1 MNTLDKYVQK
11 HIVKYSGA
19 GPISKGGGASS
30 NLSMSLD
37 TAALAGRIDDIEEQL
52 KLIAASLK
60 NYHTLSI
67 TFENIDLPLVDI
79 HVSGGMAVLSGYTEV
94 IPETTITV
102 DTSLWV
108 AGVNKYI
115 VWYNGTIVVAD
126 EILEGYKLLAY
137 IIIPEDWDG
146 TVSNSY
152 KDGAAY
158 ISIAGPIDELDPYY
172 GEVLILELDAEAG
185 PFFCIVHASWDP
197 LGSPDV
203 SHYILSYTIDGNNW
217 ENISTANPAA
227 SFEAP
232 HNIQVAAKV
241 QAVFNNGRKTHWSAT
256 EIIQT
261 PGDDTIPLPV
271 TGLEVTSQFG
281 IIKAI
286 WDESTD
292 IDFDTFEIQV
302 ARDDQFTDPEVTFT
316 TNTSYAFAGEPEAT
330 YYIRVRVIDY
340 SSNTSLWS
348 DTIEIETVMGDGN
361 TPAAPTGLTLV
372 PILEDE
378 TSYITATWDRNEEL
392 DIVSYELA
400 ISYDQTN
407 WVDYQTPKTTK
418 TIEVVG
424 GVTLYAKVRAL
435 DNEGL
440 VSAWSDIVET
450 TTAHDTEAPNIP
462 VGLTITNSFGI
473 VYFTWTANGEA
484 DFSHYIIQ
492 ISQTDQFSTYDE
504 VIQRTNSYSF
514 SGIPGTTYYVRI
526 KSVDYSG
533 NESDWSSI
541 ASTTVT
547 AGDGQPPATP
557 AGLSLTTYL
566 QSYSSY
572 IEATWDENEEV
583 DLLGYQIAWSL
594 DQLKWN
600 ILSVNSPEANF
611 SVPGNSTIYVKVKAL
626 DVEGLASQWSDV
638 ESITSAEDEEAPATP
653 VLLSNIPLYARA
665 LIEIEEQEESDFS
678 HFLVSYKDRSFTTST
693 TNIEIPLDPGESGVP
708 VSIKAVDLSG
718 NESPA
723 LAVSASARTLSEAEE
738 EFFELINKVHGG
750 STNTETI
757 AYITDDLV
765 DHMNITKP
773 TAFDRSGLL
782 KDDVYDT
789 IDRIDNIDYGDLT
802 LPMESVFERIDTDF
816 ISVGS
821 SLFEARS
828 KIFDIEIGGEI
839 KNIDEWVG
847 VINTDVSDIT
857 TRIDFIN
864 YGELTGT
871 IETVL
876 GSVYSNVSAISEKI
890 YDIVIGEITLDIDEW
905 IDQINSDLS
914 GVTTRI
920 NAVVYGSLTDT
931 IEDVLAAVHGDIS
944 GIETKVFDIEIGEV
958 THDIDEW
965 MGLLN
970 GDVAGI
976 ISRLENV
983 SYNETTDTI
992 ETQIAAIALDING
1005 LSSIVYDITIDET
1018 TQDVNQWIS
1027 TLSQRADS
1035 IELSVSGISQTVG
1048 EHTSSISQM
1057 SIDISG
1063 IEAVVYNITI
1073 DTVTQDVDQWVSQ
1086 IKQEADAITLRLDHV
1101 VIDEDDQTLEQHVSQ
1116 IKLDISGIES
1126 VVYDITI
1133 DTVTQDINQ
1142 WVSTLSQR
1150 SDSIELSVQG
1160 LSQTVGEHSSSLSQ
1174 LTIDVS
1180 GIEGVVYNI
1189 QIGEETQDV
1198 DQWISTLSQRADS
1211 IELSVS
1217 GLSTDVGENSASISQ
1232 LVIDVS
1238 GIEGVVYDITVGEA
1252 TQNID
1257 QWVSQIKQEADA
1269 ITLRLDHVVID
1280 EDDQTL
1286 EQHVSQIKLDI
1297 SGIESV
1303 VYDIQIGETTQDI
1316 NQWISTLSQRADSI
1330 ELNVSGISETVGTHT
1345 TNISSLQLDV
1355 SGIEAIVK
1363 DITIDTVTQ
1372 DINEWVSQ
1380 IKQEADAITL
1390 RLDNVVVDEST
1401 KTVEQHLSQIV
1412 LDIDGIEAIVK
1423 DITIDEVTQDVD
1435 LWISTLSQRADSIE
1449 LSVQT
1454 VSQTVEGHT
1463 TTISQ
1468 LSIDVSGIEGIVYN
1482 IEIGEDQYDVDQW
1495 ISVLSQ
1501 RADSIEL
1508 SVTNLSGD
1516 VGTNTASIGQLTI
1529 DVEGIKTLVYDVTVG
1544 DVTHDIDEWLSALS
1558 QEDISIKQDLEAAAL
1573 ALRSKIESEFTNAE
1587 TVLYIVG
1594 DPLDHQTDTAPI
1606 NYDRT
1611 TSIFDITYDTL
1622 ERLNNFEI
1630 DGITG
1635 TIEYWASSISQTTQ
1649 NITLRIDGIVY
1660 DGEQKTLEQ
1669 AFSEIEMNID
1679 GITSTVYDLEI
1690 DGTTQNIDQWVSQIK
1705 QETDNITFRL
1715 DHFVIDQEDMTAEQH
1730 VSQLKLSI
1738 DGLESVVYSIQVD
1751 EITQDVDLWISTLS
1765 QRADGIE
1772 LNVSTLSS
1780 TVDGHTSSISS
1791 IQLDVGAIELI
1802 VKDIT
1807 VDETTQ
1813 DADEWISQIKQEA
1826 DAITLRLDHVVVD
1839 EDDQTL
1845 EQHVSQ
1851 FRLDIDGITS
1861 IVTDI
1866 TVGETTQDVDQ
1877 WVSTLSQ
1884 RADSIELSITGL
1896 TSDVGTNTS
1905 NISQLLIDVSG
1916 IELIVKS
1923 HTIGE
1928 TTQDLDLWV
1937 TQIKQEADAI
1947 TLRLDGIEIDE
1958 ETKTIEQH
1966 LAQIILDVD
1975 GIESIV
1981 YNITIGEDQY
1991 DVDGW
1996 ISVLSQRADA
2006 IELSVSTLEDNTTTS
2021 LSALSIQVGE
2031 IEAIVYDIEIGED
2044 TYDVNQW
2051 ISVLSQRSD
2060 AIELS
2065 VSTLSGDVGENA
2077 SAISQLTIDV
2087 SGIEGVVYNITID
2100 ETTQDIDEW
2109 VSQIKQEADAITLR
2123 LDHVV
2128 IGEDDRTLEQHVS
2141 QIKIDIGGVES
2152 IVYDIQIGETTQ
2164 DVNEWVSQ
2172 IKQESDAIELRVE
2185 TAEETIT
2192 SHSSSISS
2200 LNLSVDGIEAVV
2212 YNIAVEEEGDI
2223 HDVDEWLALFHI
2235 RENAIELSITN
2246 LSSTVSSNTQSI
2258 SSIEIDVGAI
2268 DLRVQ
2273 SVESTTSTHTTQ
2285 ISDLDIAL
2293 GTITATVGSI
2303 EDTVDGH
2310 TSSISQIELD
2320 ISGITSTV
2328 QTISDTVGGH
2338 TSQISQINQ
2347 DIGSIELAVQEVEE
2361 DVGTNTSAIAQIELS
2376 IDGITTSISTL
2387 ETTVGGHTSQISQI
2401 ELDIGTIELS
2411 VSSISSTVGQHT
2423 TDISAINVSLGEIT
2437 TIVGT
2442 IEEDLDQEGDPLT
2455 QTYNYSLF
2463 QQLADSIAL
2472 RVVAVDEFGDPQATE
2487 LIIEDGLVTI
2497 AADQFRV
2504 HGDAMINGS
2513 ISGDKLKA
2521 NSVETNKLIV
2531 WPDIPIDDETA
2542 EYWGTSLL
2550 GALGITLPDGMD
2562 EVTKENL
2569 ADLLPPGTIL
2579 AEYFAVGQ
2587 KMVVGN
2593 KVVIERD
2600 LDDYGHMTVFDSD
2613 YEIVVKVG
2621 ENATPDG
2628 RDGMFINTGG
2638 AFQVGQLVDPNYLRY
2653 YNGILTIKGVVEA
2666 TGGFFDEV
2674 VYVGVEEGE
2683 RILLD
2688 GVNKLIRS
2696 ENYQAGTA
2704 GFELNGDG
2712 TAEFNNI
2719 TVRGSVHA
2727 SEGSI
2732 DGVMTVGD
2740 IEIGVGVNEGA
2751 GTGWFVDENNYWY
2764 SNLGFSIGN
2773 GSTHKFQYS
2782 PEGGLEIVTT
2792 KILVDIDE
2800 NILIDSENKV
2810 IAIGTMTGFDTASGN
2825 GVFTGMYN
2833 SKPSFKVGQN
2843 DPDGD
2848 LQKGIS
2854 YYDGIFSFMGAV
2866 ISMENLDDP
2875 TQEALSGYEVMISP
2889 AGDSVYND
2897 GTTRT
2902 PTSINFTAMLLR
2914 KVDNTLVSSGL
2925 AYYWTVETDGGI
2937 TIPSGALTATAT
2949 VNTSSM
2955 TGPSVIKVK
2964 VTYQEKDYYG
2974 YASLAYSEKGTG
2986 GDDAVIYW
2994 LTSSKEKVV
3003 YNPNTGQYDGGA
3015 SSSIV
3020 FTAKEAVG
3028 QVVQNKT
3035 GLYWKVNGVNA
3046 EPDANGYQK
3055 TVSVSSQTT
3064 TMIEIY
3070 ADFAREQLL
3079 DTFTVPVITEG
3090 SDSYSIILSNEH
3102 QTVESNYDGTSPTPA
3117 SISTQV
3123 KLYKGTTE
3131 ITSFTVEAT
3140 GATVD
3145 GKTVTVTIPSSSTM
3159 AGSQDITVKIGSTTI
3174 GVKTLT
3180 WSKSPQGEPGIGG
3193 EDAELIY
3200 LTASS
3205 QIFKADQDN
3214 TITSG
3219 DITLEA
3225 FLQNLS
3231 GTITWTAK
3239 NQSNN
3244 DITLTGTGSTRTLTA
3259 ANFGASDWVKITV
3272 SLGGLSDS
3280 ITIVRVKE
3288 GSNAIVGFLT
3298 NESHNVPCDSDG
3310 SNPDLTGASSI
3321 LKIFRGNTQETSGW
3335 SCSWSLITGT
3345 ATGQVSTTTLTNDT
3359 ITIQSL
3365 STDVAVYR
3373 CTATK
3378 SGQSSVVKDFT
3389 ITKSYAGDPG
3399 DPGAAATSYYITS
3412 TKDKIVY
3419 DPGTGQYDGGATT
3432 TVTLS
3437 GWRKEGTN
3445 SPQATSFYW
3454 KRGATALGAATSK
3467 TITVPTD
3474 TSSSFTMT
3482 AYIDSSYTYLVAS
3495 FTVAIV
3501 ASGEPGDPGGDGVTR
3516 YISATKDK
3524 VVYDP
3529 NTGLYDGS
3537 ASTTITFTAK
3547 KIVGDGSPAN
3557 ETVYWKR
3564 GSSALG
3570 SGTSKSVVV
3579 PTDTNTSFTM
3589 YTYADSGYTILLS
3602 SFTVS
3607 VVTSG
3612 ASIYAL
3618 PTASAYHVEYNGS
3631 SYSPSSVTITPALKQ
3646 GTTSLSFTNWR
3657 IKYIN
3662 TSGDLTTINRSTSS
3676 AYSFSMSL
3684 AQFIV
3689 PKTDVVL
3696 IIEIDYGGVTYTARL
3711 IIVVEDTRYGW
3722 LSQWTGTT
3730 LVGGTYIVTPTA
3742 FMGTDANNGVLID
3755 ANGILGKKSG
3765 AKTFELTDD
3774 GDLDVASGR
3783 IGGSSGWLIET
3794 LSGKGR
3800 ISSTGIELVSGDDAY
3815 IQAGSSEENY
3825 RMNANGL
3832 EYRRLIKARIN
3843 NIKAYAECDASASA
3857 IIEVWYRWTENYSD
3871 ASPTWSS
3878 WQHPDDLNFSASFT
3892 WYITPTDPIY
3902 GADMTDFSMQFKFV
3916 IYSTSVFKAKLQK
3929 WNVYI
3934 NDEPSL
3940 TVEIDTI
3947 EQFQAHADA
3956 TTSGITYSS
3965 GGYVQPS
3972 SYSSSGTYVTKA
3984 SSITKEIE
3992 PEMNVSKVL
4001 HSIHKGTVYFD
4012 GTSGNMSQ
4020 RIYHNKHID
4029 ADRYDV
4035 ILNERDSQIWKNGFS
4050 TSTNYTRMMEI
4061 TKAEDYFDILFC
4073 AEEGTTSTNIGT
4085 IGMQSN
4091 NTWLI
4096 LANVANCSKIEFD
4109 VYHWGGFRIFKEHVS
4124 HSFSSPYTGDIGY
4137 KYYDGIL
4144 YLSWNGDT
4152 TPEYQIK
4159 GLVGMVAARD
4169 IIKWTSGTRHALTGV
4184 FNYEIQVWQ

>member
-473 VYFTWTANGEA
+473 VYFTWTANGES

-557 AGLSLTTYL
+557 TGLSLTTYL

-626 DVEGLASQWSDV
+626 DVEGLASQWSDA
-638 ESITSAEDEEAPATP
+638 ESITSTEDEEAPATP

-693 TNIEIPLDPGESGVP
+693 TNIEIPLDPGESGVS

-802 LPMESVFERIDTDF
+802 LPIESVFERIDTDF

-821 SLFEARS
+821 SLSEARS
-828 KIFDIEIGGEI
+828 KIFDIEIGEEI

-920 NAVVYGSLTDT
+920 NAVVYGSLTDS

-1035 IELSVSGISQTVG
+1035 IELSISGISQTVG

-1189 QIGEETQDV
+1189 QIGEDAQDV

-1217 GLSTDVGENSASISQ
+1217 GLSSDVGENSASISQ

-1252 TQNID
+1252 TQNVD

-1611 TSIFDITYDTL
+1611 TSIFDITYDTF

-1630 DGITG
+1630 DGVTG

-1669 AFSEIEMNID
+1669 AFSAIEMNID

-1826 DAITLRLDHVVVD
+1826 DAITLRLDHVVID

-1866 TVGETTQDVDQ
+1866 T
-1877 WVSTLSQ
+1877 
-1884 RADSIELSITGL
+1884 
-1896 TSDVGTNTS
+1896 
-1905 NISQLLIDVSG
+1905 
-1916 IELIVKS
+1916 
-1923 HTIGE
+1923 
-1928 TTQDLDLWV
+1928 
-1937 TQIKQEADAI
+1937 
-1947 TLRLDGIEIDE
+1947 IDE
-1958 ETKTIEQH
+1958 E
-1966 LAQIILDVD
+1966 
-1975 GIESIV
+1975 
-1981 YNITIGEDQY
+1981 
-1991 DVDGW
+1991 
-1996 ISVLSQRADA
+1996 
-2006 IELSVSTLEDNTTTS
+2006 
-2021 LSALSIQVGE
+2021 
-2031 IEAIVYDIEIGED
+2031 

-2065 VSTLSGDVGENA
+2065 VSTLSGDVA

-2100 ETTQDIDEW
+2100 ETTQNIDEW

-2128 IGEDDRTLEQHVS
+2128 IGEDDQTLEQHVS

-2185 TAEETIT
+2185 TAEGTIT

-2212 YNIAVEEEGDI
+2212 YNIAIEEEGDI

-2246 LSSTVSSNTQSI
+2246 LSTTVSSNTQSI

-2293 GTITATVGSI
+2293 GSITATVGSI

-2320 ISGITSTV
+2320 VGGITSTV

-2347 DIGSIELAVQEVEE
+2347 DIGSIELTVQGVEE

-2376 IDGITTSISTL
+2376 IDGISTSISSL

-2437 TIVGT
+2437 SIVGA

-2497 AADQFRV
+2497 AANQFRV

-2513 ISGDKLKA
+2513 ISGEKLKA
-2521 NSVETNKLIV
+2521 NSVEANKLIV

-2638 AFQVGQLVDPNYLRY
+2638 AFQVGQLIDPNYLKY

-2712 TAEFNNI
+2712 TAEFNDI

-2732 DGVMTVGD
+2732 DGVMTIGD

-2773 GSTHKFQYS
+2773 GSTNKFQYS

-2825 GVFTGMYN
+2825 GVFTGMHN

-2902 PTSINFTAMLLR
+2902 PTSINFTATLLR

-2949 VNTSSM
+2949 VNTSNM

-3055 TVSVSSQTT
+3055 TVAVSSQTT
-3064 TMIEIY
+3064 TTIEIY

-3159 AGSQDITVKIGSTTI
+3159 AGSQDITVKIDSTII

-3193 EDAELIY
+3193 EDAQALF
-3200 LTASS
+3200 LTADA

-3310 SNPDLTGASSI
+3310 SNPDFTGASSI

-3345 ATGQVSTTTLTNDT
+3345 ATGQASTTTLTNDT

-3399 DPGAAATSYYITS
+3399 DPGADATSYYITS

-3482 AYIDSSYTYLVAS
+3482 AYIDSSYTYLAAS

-3547 KIVGDGSPAN
+3547 KVVGDGSPAN

-3662 TSGDLTTINRSTSS
+3662 ISGDLITINRSTSS

-3730 LVGGTYIVTPTA
+3730 LIGGTYIVTPTA

-3871 ASPTWSS
+3871 ASPTWSG

-3892 WYITPTDPIY
+3892 WYISPTDPIY
-3902 GADMTDFSMQFKFV
+3902 GADMTDFAMQFKFV

-3940 TVEIDTI
+3940 TVEIDTM

-3965 GGYVQPS
+3965 GGYVQPT

-3984 SSITKEIE
+3984 SSIREEIE
-3992 PEMNVSKVL
+3992 PGTDISKVL
-4001 HSIHKGTVYFD
+4001 HSIHKGTIYFD
-4012 GTSGNMSQ
+4012 GTSGDMSK
-4020 RIYHNKHID
+4020 RIQHNKHIMPT
-4029 ADRYDV
+4029 RYDV
-4035 ILNERDSQIWKNGFS
+4035 ILNESNSQIWKSSFS
-4050 TSTNYTRMMEI
+4050 TGTNYTRKIEV

-4124 HSFSSPYTGDIGY
+4124 YSFSSPYTGDIGY
-4137 KYYDGIL
+4137 KYYDGVL

-4152 TPEYQIK
+4152 TPEYQIE

-4169 IIKWTSGTRHALTGV
+4169 IIKWTSGTRYPLTGN